1 MTEKTARHL
10 ETRMSQLPR
19 TVGAGTEHQRPRRVF
34 GMSAS
39 KMAAVNGENV
49 VEETKAKTRGWSRD
63 EELTLLQNV
72 ENHLQSSERGKD
84 IYVKDIAWGK
94 ITFGEFDED
103 DVHRRWNALT
113 SKIRKMRTVNEIL
126 EDAKL
131 KVAEKDDSVK
141 SRKRKRDDKDPAFPK
156 TPLTSYLIFCEEKRP
171 RLAQKYTDLGSKELM
186 TKLAKKW
193 QKLSDQKK
201 QKYQDIYVENR
212 KKFDHDI
219 TQYFIEHYPD
229 EKPPK
234 TAFNLWSESKEKEIK
249 KDRPDISEKKLKKKV
264 KKYWEKL
271 EDSEKEHWEKKAK
284 SEVSKYI
291 KRMKKK
297 VKI

>member
-1 MTEKTARHL
+1 M
-10 ETRMSQLPR
+10 
-19 TVGAGTEHQRPRRVF
+19 
-34 GMSAS
+34 
-39 KMAAVNGENV
+39 
-49 VEETKAKTRGWSRD
+49 
-63 EELTLLQNV
+63 
-72 ENHLQSSERGKD
+72 
-84 IYVKDIAWGK
+84 
-94 ITFGEFDED
+94 
-103 DVHRRWNALT
+103 
-113 SKIRKMRTVNEIL
+113 
-126 EDAKL
+126 
-131 KVAEKDDSVK
+131 
-141 SRKRKRDDKDPAFPK
+141 
-156 TPLTSYLIFCEEKRP
+156 EEKRP

-186 TKLAKKW
+186 SKLAKKW

-201 QKYQDIYVENR
+201 QKYQDIYLENR
-212 KKFDHDI
+212 IKYDHDI